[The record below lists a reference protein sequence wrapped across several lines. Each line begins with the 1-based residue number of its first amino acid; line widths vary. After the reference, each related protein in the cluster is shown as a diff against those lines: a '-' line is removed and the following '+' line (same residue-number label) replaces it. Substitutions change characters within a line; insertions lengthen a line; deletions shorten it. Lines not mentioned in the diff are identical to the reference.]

1 MKVKVYLKNNDPEL
15 EEVLEMEN
23 IRPESVIGFK
33 SMQIFAA
40 TGMMSFTTL
49 DGTRWEIIPREMI
62 ERITCILDDDI
73 SDNTGMPSIEE
84 ISDDDMEEFE
94 IDIPDVDIIDGQ
106 EEMDFLLGGD
116 LEIQTEEGD
125 EETAE

>member
-1 MKVKVYLKNNDPEL
+1 VYLKNNDPEL

>member
-1 MKVKVYLKNNDPEL
+1 MKVKVYLKNNDPEI

-49 DGTRWEIIPREMI
+49 DGSRWEIIPREMI
-62 ERITCILDDDI
+62 ERITCLLEDDI
-73 SDNTGMPSIEE
+73 SDNEMPSIEE
-84 ISDDDMEEFE
+84 ISDEDMEEFE
-94 IDIPDVDIIDGQ
+94 IDIPDVDIPDGQ

-116 LEIQTEEGD
+116 LEIQEEGD
-125 EETAE
+125 EENAE